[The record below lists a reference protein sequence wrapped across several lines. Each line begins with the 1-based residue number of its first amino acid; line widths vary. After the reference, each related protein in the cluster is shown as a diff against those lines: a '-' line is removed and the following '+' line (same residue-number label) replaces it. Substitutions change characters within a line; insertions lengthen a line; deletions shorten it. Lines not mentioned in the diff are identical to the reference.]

1 MLPATGTSILLFTLA
16 RLLLKQ
22 IFNLPE
28 AIFNTPCWE
37 IALALHH
44 QHVTSKA
51 PVPKYLN
58 FWNLAT
64 PTIAM
69 WWQCDILW
77 QWKVGRS
84 TVRLLHAACM
94 VDYMMADTTWFLW
107 GCSSK
112 YNASSTACKEVIIRR
127 LDHEGLLDLSQRHWV
142 QQDCLRQAGTKYA
155 NLNALY
161 IMFLLQSPYS
171 SPLSHSWFLFSD
183 PIIPFTRS
191 PSIPSPCSVSAQG
204 LETGISHLPMFRIEN
219 VALNCCVSSTVFIP
233 PGTMHDKTL
242 KCLVCQPE
250 VSALLWIRSTSSS
263 ASQEL

>member
-16 RLLLKQ
+16 RLLKQ

-28 AIFNTPCWE
+28 AIFNALCWE
-37 IALALHH
+37 IAPALQH

-58 FWNLAT
+58 FCNLAT
-64 PTIAM
+64 STIAM

-77 QWKVGRS
+77 QWKVGRP
-84 TVRLLHAACM
+84 TVRLPHAAYM

-112 YNASSTACKEVIIRR
+112 FNASSTACKEVIIKR

-161 IMFLLQSPYS
+161 
-171 SPLSHSWFLFSD
+171 
-183 PIIPFTRS
+183 
-191 PSIPSPCSVSAQG
+191 
-204 LETGISHLPMFRIEN
+204 
-219 VALNCCVSSTVFIP
+219 VSSFHNLLIQVPFPTVGF
-233 PGTMHDKTL
+233 
-242 KCLVCQPE
+242 
-250 VSALLWIRSTSSS
+250 SS
-263 ASQEL
+263 LIL